1 MLLRVV
7 GWVGLDGGRRWLGGL
22 VVAVGLR
29 RYAFKF
35 LDEVNPVVDA
45 QELEAMHEEVEQEER
60 QWERDVLQRIKKE
73 ELLLAQEPPAPSAQ
87 DEELLF
93 YEVVT

>member
-1 MLLRVV
+1 MHAGKAAAAAADNETFLSVLSPIE
-7 GWVGLDGGRRWLGGL
+7 
-22 VVAVGLR
+22 

>member
-1 MLLRVV
+1 MLLTST
-7 GWVGLDGGRRWLGGL
+7 
-22 VVAVGLR
+22 

-45 QELEAMHEEVEQEER
+45 HVLEALHEKVEQEER
-60 QWERDVLQRIKKE
+60 QWEQDVLQRIKKE
-73 ELLLAQEPPAPSAQ
+73 ELMLQPTPLISSP
-87 DEELLF
+87 DDELLF